1 MAMLAGF
8 IPSWELA
15 LDAAGRSPKTLK
27 AYFDSIRRLDAYLAQ
42 NGMPLDAPSI
52 RAFLVAER
60 ERTSPESAAKH
71 YRHLSTFFRW
81 CETEGDI
88 IDSNPMTKVAKPTVS
103 EKVKPFFT
111 ESELAALLRVTKGQD
126 FEARRDHAIIRI
138 FIDSGVR
145 VSGLAN
151 LRFDPADEA
160 KNDVFLA
167 QRWIRVRLKGGD
179 FWRVPFGAKTGA
191 ALDRYLR
198 SRARH
203 PRADSPWLWLGLVG
217 HATDHFGDSG
227 IRQMVGRRG
236 EQAGIQHAH
245 PHKFR
250 TTFADSW
257 LASGGTID
265 DLQAVGGW
273 RSLAMPLKYAKGR
286 QVARAAEAHRRLS
299 PGDRL

>member
-1 MAMLAGF
+1 MILTGLL
-8 IPSWELA
+8 PSWELA
-15 LDAAGRSPKTLK
+15 LDGANRSPKTIK
-27 AYFDSIRRLDAYLAQ
+27 AYFDSVRRLDAYLAKD
-42 NGMPLDAPSI
+42 GLPLDAPSI

-60 ERTSPESAAKH
+60 DRTSPESSAKH
-71 YRHLSTFFRW
+71 YRHLHAFFRW

-88 IDSNPMTKVAKPTVS
+88 LDANPMTKVAKPNVA
-103 EKVKPFFT
+103 EKVKPFFN
-111 ESELAALLRVTKGQD
+111 EDDLLALLRVTRGQD
-126 FEARRDHAIIRI
+126 FESRRDHAIIRI

-145 VSGLAN
+145 VSGLAG
-151 LRFDPADEA
+151 LRFDPADEN
-160 KNDVFLA
+160 KTDVFLP
-167 QRWIRVRLKGGD
+167 QRRLRIRLKGGD
-179 FWRVPFGAKTGA
+179 AWWIPIGARTGA
-191 ALDRYLR
+191 AIDRYLR

-203 PRADSPWLWLGLVG
+203 QRAESQWLWLGMVG
-217 HATDHFGDSG
+217 HNIDHFGDSG
-227 IRQMVGRRG
+227 IRQMIARRG

-250 TTFADSW
+250 TTFADGW